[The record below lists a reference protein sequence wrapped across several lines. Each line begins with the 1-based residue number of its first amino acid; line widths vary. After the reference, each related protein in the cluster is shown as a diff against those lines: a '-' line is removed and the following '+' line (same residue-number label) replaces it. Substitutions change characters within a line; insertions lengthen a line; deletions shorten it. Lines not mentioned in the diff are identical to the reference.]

1 VPSIEGLQIAG
12 AFSFLDS
19 EITDVLIPTN
29 DVEEGKE
36 LAFAPEF
43 SGNFSARYEWFVE
56 GGSMAHVYGQITHTG
71 KSRSDIIEMNAG
83 DIDSSTVINVS
94 TGISKDDWSLDL
106 YVDNLTDER
115 AEIANNFVNDVDRV
129 TVIRPLTVGVR
140 FGREF

>member
-1 VPSIEGLQIAG
+1 
-12 AFSFLDS
+12 
-19 EITDVLIPTN
+19 
-29 DVEEGKE
+29 
-36 LAFAPEF
+36 
-43 SGNFSARYEWFVE
+43 
-56 GGSMAHVYGQITHTG
+56 
-71 KSRSDIIEMNAG
+71 MNAG

-94 TGISKDDWSLDL
+94 TGLSKDDWSLDL